1 MTAVEKYQQY
11 KTKVEQLER
20 DKAKAEGALEHQL
33 DQLNKDFGCSDIGAA
48 NKLLK
53 KLKRESTEA
62 AEAFDES
69 VEAFETKWGGVL
81 SGV

>member
-1 MTAVEKYQQY
+1 MTTVEKYQQY

-33 DQLNKDFGCSDIGAA
+33 EQLKKDFNCADIASA

-53 KLKRESTEA
+53 KLNRESTEA

-69 VEAFETKWGGVL
+69 VEAFEEKWGEVL
-81 SGV
+81 I